1 MRATAIVVLAFL
13 LLGLAMPA
21 SAQKRQ
27 KDPMLEQYLIS
38 EFAQLNAKLD
48 RMQERVVALES
59 ELARVKQNQAEMITE
74 IRSTQTTV
82 KTMDTSL
89 STFRLSNQQDLFSL
103 KTDLTQVRQ
112 DMARLMDLIMKGGS
126 AAPAP
131 APAPTPAPAAPSDSS
146 ADGYIT
152 AVSEDGK
159 EVTIS
164 LGSSAGIKVGS
175 ELNVFKAGDTKKE
188 VGIIE
193 VVEVVDANNSRAKV
207 VFVRPSFR
215 FEFSDIV
222 RPR

>member
-89 STFRLSNQQDLFSL
+89 STFRLSSQQDLFSL

-131 APAPTPAPAAPSDSS
+131 VPAPAPAAPSDSS

>member
-89 STFRLSNQQDLFSL
+89 STFRLSSQQDLFSL

-112 DMARLMDLIMKGGS
+112 DLARLMDLIMKGGS

-131 APAPTPAPAAPSDSS
+131 VPAPAPAAPSDSS

-175 ELNVFKAGDTKKE
+175 ELNVFKAGDAKKE